1 MKRAVADV
9 LQQDIMPLYPDRI
22 SARVSSWIAQ
32 YPNQAEEIQEIRLRN
47 GSPLCI
53 ALAGND
59 VLLDDLIVTPNDI
72 DKILSLVT
80 DCSYYALEDEFKG
93 GYITLP
99 GGHRVGL
106 SGQVASY
113 GNGEYRLRHI
123 SGFCF
128 RVAREIK
135 GAAKNVMLYLASK
148 GTGIASTLVIS
159 PPGCGKTTFLR
170 DMCRILG
177 NGLNGRLTPAQVGI
191 VDERSEIAACY
202 GGIPQLDV
210 GPRADV
216 LDRCPK
222 AKGIGM
228 LLRSMNP
235 DVIVTDEMGGEEDA
249 RAVAMALSGGVCVV
263 ASCHGKDLDDVK
275 SKPYSSWLVLS
286 GYFEKAV
293 ILSSRCGPGT
303 IEYVGDIR

>member
-9 LQQDIMPLYPDRI
+9 LLQDIMPLYPGRI
-22 SARVSSWIAQ
+22 GNRVSGWIAR
-32 YPNQAEEIQEIRLRN
+32 YPDQVEEIQEIRLRN

-53 ALAGND
+53 ALAGRD
-59 VLLDDLIVTPNDI
+59 VLLDDLIVTPDDT
-72 DKILSLVT
+72 DKILALVT

-106 SGQVASY
+106 SGQVVSY

-128 RVAREIK
+128 RVAREIR
-135 GAAKNVMLYLASK
+135 GAAENVMPYLASK

-177 NGLNGRLTPAQVGI
+177 SGLNGRITPAQVGI

-235 DVIVTDEMGGEEDA
+235 DVIVTDELGGEEDA

-293 ILSSRCGPGT
+293 ILSNRCGPGT